1 MQKPYRK
8 PFVNELAE
16 KKKSQNKVV
25 YLFVA
30 IAILLTAIPILFLVL
45 KGWLAP
51 KSTEEPM
58 VIHGTDSS
66 YSVETPQSIPMVE
79 ELAITQPII
88 TEPVV
93 EEPMVIAE
101 PIIDEP
107 AVVVEPVAEVP
118 AVVVEPP
125 VVTPPVV
132 PEPVAVVAPPPV
144 VAEPIAVVA
153 PPPPA
158 VVIEEPVVVV
168 EPVAEPEPTQPKR
181 TFRALTPAEL
191 AKLKKSEPTVKPT
204 TQQLGSYNERLYSYV
219 RGQWVNPSPVQ
230 LQNKKYKAT
239 ISLEVSSDGTIKNV
253 KFVTPSFNNV
263 MDNSVRALIQK
274 LQKGKAPAPGF
285 NTGTIRIELQN

>member
-1 MQKPYRK
+1 MQNKPYRK

-51 KSTEEPM
+51 KSTDEPM

-66 YSVETPQSIPMVE
+66 YSVETPQPAPIIE
-79 ELAITQPII
+79 EPTITQPII

-101 PIIDEP
+101 PITDEP
-107 AVVVEPVAEVP
+107 AVVVEPVVEEP

-125 VVTPPVV
+125 VVAEPVV
-132 PEPVAVVAPPPV
+132 ATPPV
-144 VAEPIAVVA
+144 VAEPVAVVA

-158 VVIEEPVVVV
+158 VVIAEPVVVV
-168 EPVAEPEPTQPKR
+168 EPVAEPQPTQPKR

-191 AKLKKSEPTVKPT
+191 AKLKKSEPSAKPT

-219 RGQWVNPSPVQ
+219 RGQWVNPSPAQ
-230 LQNKKYKAT
+230 LQNRKYKAT
-239 ISLEVSSDGTIKNV
+239 ISLEVSSDGTIRNV

-263 MDNSVRALIQK
+263 MDNSVRSLIQK